1 MEEKSQ
7 IIETLIE
14 KATDYGKTSIEL
26 IKLKALEKAS
36 DTISSFIPLIIVFFL
51 FASFLLMINLGLAI
65 WLGEIFGEIS
75 YGFFVVGGFYGL
87 LAILLHFF
95 LNKGIKRIVRNNII
109 KLLLN

>member
-26 IKLKALEKAS
+26 IKLKALEKTS
-36 DTISSFIPLIIVFFL
+36 DAVSSFVPQIVVFFL
-51 FASFLLMINLGLAI
+51 FASFLLLINIGLAI

-75 YGFFVVGGFYGL
+75 YGFFAVGAFYGL
-87 LAILLHFF
+87 LSILLHFF
-95 LNKGIKRIVRNNII
+95 LNKWLKKIIRNNII